1 MAPESYENLKNAL
14 EKTTEYGGQPLT
26 VSITNWDYSLN
37 SLSYWAADKKTD
49 KEPDVILVFDAASFK
64 RIDSKTDETLIYK
77 DFIENLKIVQLSV
90 QSKIV
95 LILSKEKE
103 ENLELLNEL
112 IKLNIQ
118 NFFFAKDKFYIQE
131 VFGWL
136 FTNKSLKDNEQ
147 YLITG
152 SGDKKTKVFRQ
163 IEKQTEIKEIEKI
176 IEKKVIETRT
186 EFIET
191 KKIIGY
197 SRKIFCV
204 PQNTDFACESA
215 YITSKALPEL
225 RVGLINLYAQSYI
238 DVALNLAYEGEPITG
253 LPQIMS
259 IIETEKIPSEE
270 DWKNARPKKKMPKNL
285 YIISDEYGKEK
296 RYTEDKLEKLIS
308 HAHNFF
314 DVLFVLTPMI
324 DSSIEFITT
333 VKMSHVVF
341 AAINTSIPAIRDAN
355 RLLKS
360 VPNEK
365 LWYVSWAHNKATDL
379 SIKLLKQSILN
390 EQYAGVVSYFPE
402 REKSINTGDISYV
415 ETAYKKHYREYS
427 KILKRFRLLFPK
439 GKSNIS
445 YLLKTKKR
453 RQKHEFDKESGN

>member
-152 SGDKKTKVFRQ
+152 SGDK
-163 IEKQTEIKEIEKI
+163 
-176 IEKKVIETRT
+176 
-186 EFIET
+186 
-191 KKIIGY
+191 
-197 SRKIFCV
+197 S
-204 PQNTDFACESA
+204 
-215 YITSKALPEL
+215 
-225 RVGLINLYAQSYI
+225 
-238 DVALNLAYEGEPITG
+238 
-253 LPQIMS
+253 
-259 IIETEKIPSEE
+259 
-270 DWKNARPKKKMPKNL
+270 
-285 YIISDEYGKEK
+285 
-296 RYTEDKLEKLIS
+296 
-308 HAHNFF
+308 
-314 DVLFVLTPMI
+314 
-324 DSSIEFITT
+324 
-333 VKMSHVVF
+333 
-341 AAINTSIPAIRDAN
+341 
-355 RLLKS
+355 
-360 VPNEK
+360 
-365 LWYVSWAHNKATDL
+365 L
-379 SIKLLKQSILN
+379 STN
-390 EQYAGVVSYFPE
+390 
-402 REKSINTGDISYV
+402 
-415 ETAYKKHYREYS
+415 
-427 KILKRFRLLFPK
+427 
-439 GKSNIS
+439 
-445 YLLKTKKR
+445 
-453 RQKHEFDKESGN
+453 